1 MASVATMS
9 SRRVR
14 SWLAVAALA
23 GCSSSTPAPR
33 AAAPPRA
40 AGGPVDPAVAAEVGH
55 GDDVPAAVDRRERVV
70 LSRDGS
76 IWMMGPDAS
85 DPVQLTV
92 RPLDAPDLDP
102 ALAPDGA
109 AIAYA
114 SIERRVYRLFVLS
127 LAEMLPRA
135 ITDGGGKAGDHH
147 PAWSP
152 DGRVVAFM
160 RGDPRIRLDLYV
172 ADVPPEGQA
181 PPAPLLLVRGDD
193 DTPERVGRPA
203 YAPDGRTIVF
213 SADRRAGKGTALWRV
228 DVTTRLLERLSPV
241 PQRAG
246 HIADLDPSFSPDG
259 RRIVFASNRHVPS
272 GDHDDFDIYSIASD
286 GSGLTRL
293 TDDPGSAREPV
304 YSPDGK
310 RIFFASTRDRTGSF
324 EWEVYVMSATG
335 GRTRRLTRDE
345 RPQNRAPSTGRAK

>member
-1 MASVATMS
+1 M
-9 SRRVR
+9 R
-14 SWLAVAALA
+14 SLPWLAAALV
-23 GCSSSTPAPR
+23 GCSAPAPAPR
-33 AAAPPRA
+33 GAAPRPA

-55 GDDVPAAVDRRERVV
+55 GDEVPAATDRRERIA

-92 RPLDAPDLDP
+92 RPLDAPDVDP
-102 ALAPDGA
+102 AFAPAGD

-114 SIERRVYRLFVLS
+114 SLERRVYRLFVVP
-127 LAEMLPRA
+127 LAELMPRA
-135 ITDGGGKAGDHH
+135 ITDGGKVGDHH

-152 DGRVVAFM
+152 DGRVIAFM
-160 RGDPRIRLDLYV
+160 RGDPRIRLDLVV
-172 ADVPPEGQA
+172 ADVPPEGAA
-181 PPAPLLLVRGDD
+181 PPAPLVLVRGDD
-193 DTPERVGRPA
+193 DAPELVGRPA
-203 YAPDGRTIVF
+203 YSPDGRAIVF
-213 SADRRAGKGTALWRV
+213 SADRREGKGTGLWRV
-228 DVTTRLLERLSPV
+228 DMTTRALERLSPV
-241 PQRAG
+241 PQRAA
-246 HIADLDPSFSPDG
+246 HIADLDPAFSPDG

-272 GDHDDFDIYSIASD
+272 ADHDDFDIYSIGSD

-310 RIFFASTRDRTGSF
+310 RIFFASTRDRTGAF

-345 RPQNRAPSTGRAK
+345 RPQNRAPSTGRTK